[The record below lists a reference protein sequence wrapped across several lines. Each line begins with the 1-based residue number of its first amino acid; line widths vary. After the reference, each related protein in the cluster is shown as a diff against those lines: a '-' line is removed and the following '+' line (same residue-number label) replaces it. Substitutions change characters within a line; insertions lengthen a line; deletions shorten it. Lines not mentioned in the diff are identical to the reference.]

1 MTHDAVSDK
10 DRADLKELLAD
21 IAAKAKAEAEAK
33 AAAQAKQQAD
43 AKGGE
48 A

>member
-21 IAAKAKAEAEAK
+21 IAAKAEAEAK

-43 AKGGE
+43 AKGSE